1 MKMRAKYLILGV
13 ALLCLLV
20 APGTAFAADDGDKVD
35 ASVTTVLEAAGESPV
50 PVIVYTQTGE
60 EGVVDRVTPDGVET
74 TVLDGFDAVAAYL
87 TGSEIRTLARYGCVD
102 LIVADNPV

>member
-1 MKMRAKYLILGV
+1 MRAKYLILGV

-74 TVLDGFDAVAAYL
+74 TVLDGVIHIIGGREHFAFVN
-87 TGSEIRTLARYGCVD
+87 IVD
-102 LIVADNPV
+102 FNGL